1 MVETLAELFHVLI
14 GEMRNGIKERSWSS
28 ARAQAEAE
36 AKAEATGE
44 VEGKEAFSA
53 TLDAGPQP

>member
-14 GEMRNGIKERSWSS
+14 GEMRNGIQERSWSS

-36 AKAEATGE
+36 AKAEGTGE
-44 VEGKEAFSA
+44 EGKEAFSA
-53 TLDAGPQP
+53 TLDA